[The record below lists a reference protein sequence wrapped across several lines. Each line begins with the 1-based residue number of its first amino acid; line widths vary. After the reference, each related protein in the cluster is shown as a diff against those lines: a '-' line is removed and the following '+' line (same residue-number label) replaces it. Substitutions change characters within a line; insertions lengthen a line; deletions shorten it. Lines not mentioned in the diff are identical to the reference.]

1 MPTKRKAATTSSS
14 STSNKASTF
23 ASSDMVKEPPVK
35 RPSTRS
41 SKAFATADPSTST
54 SATASTSSGASSS
67 KNTPTAAT
75 KANITVATTSST
87 ATQATTSSPYK
98 IENKRNPAKV
108 APFASTSSSKTKSA
122 TTVSKKLVPKTAIK
136 PIEQVELDDLQ
147 SHVTTDSGDSSVV
160 IEYRQAPAPK
170 VTKSTSKKAKE
181 PIKKSTKAVKTA
193 IVSSSNSASKI
204 GTTKFTSKKAST
216 QLTEDIQVHT
226 TSTPSPALA
235 KKPSKTAKPAKVT
248 AISLKWDEQ
257 CKTWFAEYASEDDP
271 ELIDFD
277 GIQTLFEHMDISLA
291 DVTALVLSWKLKAR
305 TFGSY
310 SLADWQRTFRRD
322 SVKSIYELKKWL
334 LDVEK
339 RLWPEKPSERSD
351 AQLHEF
357 YLFLFSY
364 MMPEGQKTLPGDVAL
379 TIWDLVLARRFETGQ
394 AIVRYGQSF
403 AEQTLRGVSKDL
415 YHQVWEFATMVTP
428 DLKGWTEEDA
438 WPSAIDSFVEWQ
450 QKQLKGE

>member
-160 IEYRQAPAPK
+160 IEAPAPK

>member
-1 MPTKRKAATTSSS
+1 
-14 STSNKASTF
+14 
-23 ASSDMVKEPPVK
+23 MVQEPPVK

-67 KNTPTAAT
+67 KKTPTAAT
-75 KANITVATTSST
+75 KANTTTSTATKATTSST
-87 ATQATTSSPYK
+87 SK
-98 IENKRNPAKV
+98 IETKRKSAEV
-108 APFASTSSSKTKSA
+108 EPFASTSSSKTKTA
-122 TTVSKKLVPKTAIK
+122 TTVSKKVVLKTATK

-147 SHVTTDSGDSSVV
+147 RDVTSDSGDSSVV
-160 IEYRQAPAPK
+160 IEAPAPK
-170 VTKSTSKKAKE
+170 VTKSTGKKAKE

-193 IVSSSNSASKI
+193 TASSSKSASKI
-204 GTTKFTSKKAST
+204 GTTKFTSKKVGA

-226 TSTPSPALA
+226 TSTPSPASA
-235 KKPSKTAKPAKVT
+235 KKPSKTAKSAKVT
-248 AISLKWDEQ
+248 AVLLNWDKQ

-271 ELIDFD
+271 ELINFD

-291 DVTALVLSWKLKAR
+291 DVGVLTDVTALVLSWKLKAP

-310 SLADWQRTFRRD
+310 SLADWQRTFCRD
-322 SVKSIYELKKWL
+322 SVKSTYELKKWL

-339 RLWPEKPSERSD
+339 TLWPEKPSERSD

-379 TIWDLVLARRFETGQ
+379 TIWDLVLARRFETGR
-394 AIVRYGQSF
+394 AIVRYGQFF
-403 AEQTLRGVSKDL
+403 AEETLRGVSKDL

-428 DLKGWTEEDA
+428 DLKGWSEEDA
-438 WPSAIDSFVEWQ
+438 WPSTIDSFVEWQ

>member
-1 MPTKRKAATTSSS
+1 
-14 STSNKASTF
+14 
-23 ASSDMVKEPPVK
+23 MVKEPPVK

-160 IEYRQAPAPK
+160 IEAPAPK

-291 DVTALVLSWKLKAR
+291 DVGVLTNVTALVLSWKLKAR